1 MLNMDNFKYDFNWPF
16 LYDNKCY
23 DVFTSVDR
31 DDTLVVTVMHHG
43 KVVSTLE
50 KKINTD
56 KDDFVRMAFDMAEEA
71 IAIPVALA
79 A

>member
-1 MLNMDNFKYDFNWPF
+1 MLNLDNFKYDFNWPF

-31 DDTLVVTVMHHG
+31 DDFLEVTVMHHG
-43 KVVSTLE
+43 KVISTLT
-50 KKINTD
+50 KKITD
-56 KDDFVRMAFDMAEEA
+56 KNDFVREAFQMAEEA
-71 IAIPVALA
+71 IAVPIALA